1 MTISADFLFQ
11 SYRGHVGGTNH
22 DGTYTLPKT
31 VHGLGERQRG
41 GYEKMASDVM
51 AHFNAMTRESQEQN
65 NAAFERYRQELATAN
80 AEIQRLQGEIDR
92 LRKPTVQPPSVEG
105 EAAARDAAFAG
116 AMQRARDHGAIPA
129 RA

>member
-51 AHFNAMTRESQEQN
+51 AHFNEMRRESQEEVN
-65 NAAFERYRQELATAN
+65 RAMERYRQELADAN
-80 AEIQRLQGEIDR
+80 AKVQRLEGEVAR

-105 EAAARDAAFAG
+105 EAAARDAAFDG
-116 AMQRARDHGAIPA
+116 AMQRARDYGAIPA
-129 RA
+129 RV